1 MNSPVIEV
9 HLWSGLRRLAEDQ
22 TVVAV
27 QATTLREM
35 LAALAA
41 RHPAL
46 SPVLQG
52 GAGISVSVNGEIVTN
67 LSSPVSPGDE
77 VYLLQRI
84 KGG

>member
-1 MNSPVIEV
+1 MTGPVIEV

>member
-1 MNSPVIEV
+1 MTGPVIEV

-27 QATTLREM
+27 QAATLREM